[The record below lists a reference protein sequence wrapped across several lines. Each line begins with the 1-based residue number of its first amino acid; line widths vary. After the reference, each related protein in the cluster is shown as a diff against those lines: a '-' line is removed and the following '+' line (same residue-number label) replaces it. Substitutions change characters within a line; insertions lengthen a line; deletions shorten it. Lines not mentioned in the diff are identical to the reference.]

1 MLKNEKKVVL
11 KHDMLR
17 LLGREFSSID
27 EQRFL
32 NTCLVDNYQR
42 VQFNRDEY
50 YPVNIANYAEKQN
63 ISLGKAYT
71 ELLNYVQDF
80 TKELRIPLQSGE
92 TWVTRLIYSYKYD
105 QTNLTLKV
113 RFNEEVIPYLSGEM
127 IAGTFST
134 YDVRL
139 DKVPSNRRYLMSELI
154 QRNLWKFKYNE
165 SFTLSVS
172 EIRSALN
179 LKDTEYLVFAD
190 LTKGVIK
197 KTLTDMAEITK
208 IYLRAKK
215 NRLGVTFWRL
225 TEEEFYAKGN

>member
-1 MLKNEKKVVL
+1 MKEGKKIVL
-11 KHDMLR
+11 KHDMLQ

-42 VQFNRDEY
+42 VQFNREEY
-50 YPVNIANYAEKQN
+50 YPVNIINYAEKQN

-80 TKELRIPLQSGE
+80 TKELRIPLQGGE

-105 QTNLTLKV
+105 QANLTLKV

-165 SFTLSVS
+165 SFTLSVGD
-172 EIRSALN
+172 IRSALN

-197 KTLTDMAEITK
+197 KTLTDLAEITK
-208 IYLRAKK
+208 IYLRVKK

-225 TEEEFYAKGN
+225 TEEEFYKQ

>member
-1 MLKNEKKVVL
+1 MKSEKKVVL
-11 KHDMLR
+11 KHDMLQ

-42 VQFNRDEY
+42 VQFNREEY
-50 YPVNIANYAEKQN
+50 YPVNIINYAEKQN

-80 TKELRIPLQSGE
+80 TKELRIPLQGGE

-105 QTNLTLKV
+105 QANLTLKV

-165 SFTLSVS
+165 SFTLSVGD
-172 EIRSALN
+172 IRSALN

-197 KTLTDMAEITK
+197 KTLTDLAEITK
-208 IYLRAKK
+208 IYLRVKK

-225 TEEEFYAKGN
+225 TEEEFYKQ